1 LDKIGWLTKALCEPL
16 FWSKR
21 FDASKQ
27 PFECSDEKLFRSEAQ
42 TSPFFL
48 SGFVLLTL
56 QSGSIISASS
66 GGQRRKPVAPKIKHP
81 NGGKKLWDYSIQYSA
96 Q

>member
-1 LDKIGWLTKALCEPL
+1 MRSSG
-16 FWSKR
+16 
-21 FDASKQ
+21 DAVG
-27 PFECSDEKLFRSEAQ
+27 
-42 TSPFFL
+42 L
-48 SGFVLLTL
+48 SVFVLLTL

-66 GGQRRKPVAPKIKHP
+66 GGQLRESVVRKTKHN